1 MAEKILVVDDEAEIA
16 QLQNREQ
23 ALFPVLDA
31 HGSHLLR

>member
-1 MAEKILVVDDEAEIA
+1 MAEKILVVDDESEIA

-31 HGSHLLR
+31 QGSHLLR

>member
-1 MAEKILVVDDEAEIA
+1 MAEKILGVDDESEIA

-31 HGSHLLR
+31 QGSHLLR

>member
-1 MAEKILVVDDEAEIA
+1 MAEKLLVVDDEAEIA

-31 HGSHLLR
+31 QGSHLFR